1 MSDNRL
7 SSMFIFL
14 FKLQSVTDTV
24 FEVLHDIHIEHCPS
38 FLVDYELAPKCSVFW
53 PKCHAL
59 YLYLSTYLSLSSHCI
74 CHHICFSYLSHG
86 GRAHRCSMARI
97 PVALSP
103 GNHALDARSPTSGT
117 NPTSSSSSSSFN
129 ALLISPILPLITS
142 SPLLLL
148 PLEFAALISLKFSPS
163 AATSFPICRHCPR
176 VMSLHLHSPSSPA
189 ILQSAPVMRT

>member
-1 MSDNRL
+1 MQC
-7 SSMFIFL
+7 I
-14 FKLQSVTDTV
+14 
-24 FEVLHDIHIEHCPS
+24 
-38 FLVDYELAPKCSVFW
+38 LAQILCSVFVSVNVFVSVFV
-53 PKCHAL
+53 L
-59 YLYLSTYLSLSSHCI
+59 YLPPYLSL
-74 CHHICFSYLSHG
+74 HG

-117 NPTSSSSSSSFN
+117 NPTSSSSSN

-176 VMSLHLHSPSSPA
+176 VMSLHLH
-189 ILQSAPVMRT
+189 

>member
-7 SSMFIFL
+7 SSMFIFV
-14 FKLQSVTDTV
+14 FKLQSV

-59 YLYLSTYLSLSSHCI
+59 YLYLSTYLSLSSFCI
-74 CHHICFSYLSHG
+74 CLCLHIIFATIFVFFHLSHG

-117 NPTSSSSSSSFN
+117 NPTSSSSSSSSSSN

-176 VMSLHLHSPSSPA
+176 VMSLHLH
-189 ILQSAPVMRT
+189 